1 MTGGKDRDQMLM
13 NRSAKWLTALGA
25 TLAAFPAHAAQVA
38 DVALPDSGDTAWLL
52 TATIL
57 GLLLAVPGAWLVT
70 AAPAGREA
78 LLRAVPATAAA
89 LAAAGLLYVVIGY
102 SFAFDTTEGL
112 PIGTFLGGTGN
123 WMLSLMGIVRDGTS
137 VPETAF
143 ALYQFVYLAI
153 AVALLCGALGSHV
166 RGGWLVGFAALWSL
180 IVFAPLAR
188 WMWGGGWV
196 SARGGLDMAGGLV
209 VFYAAGVSAIIA
221 LALAGA
227 GNRDSGPADP
237 QGRGF
242 GAAMLLAGMLAI
254 AGASTLGASDG
265 SAVAIIVMLVS
276 AVTAMLTSAALSR
289 RLDGTI
295 LGGGLI
301 AGTVGAAAAGDG
313 LSMGGAVLMGLF
325 CAFAALIG
333 PRLMPKILSRH
344 AGDGTLIALTGAA
357 KTGAFL
363 FAFLLAFYPFG
374 GSGYADGMTMTGQV
388 VEQLIAIIAVAG
400 WSIVGTLIA
409 ALTIGMVMP
418 MRAGRTDG

>member
-295 LGGGLI
+295 LAGGLI
-301 AGTVGAAAAGDG
+301 AGTVGVAAAGDG

-325 CAFAALIG
+325 CAFAASIG
-333 PRLMPKILSRH
+333 PRLMPKIFARH

-409 ALTIGMVMP
+409 ALSIGMVMP

>member
-1 MTGGKDRDQMLM
+1 MLM
-13 NRSAKWLTALGA
+13 NRSARWLTALGA
-25 TLAAFPAHAAQVA
+25 SLLAVPAQAAQVAQVA

-52 TATIL
+52 AATIL

-70 AAPAGREA
+70 AASAGREA
-78 LLRAVPATAAA
+78 LLRAIPATAAA
-89 LAAAGLLYVVIGY
+89 LAAAALLYVVIGY

-143 ALYQFVYLAI
+143 ALYQFVYLAV

-227 GNRDSGPADP
+227 GNRDSGPADA
-237 QGRGF
+237 QGSGF

-254 AGASTLGASDG
+254 VGASTLGASDG

-295 LGGGLI
+295 LAGGLI

-313 LSMGGAVLMGLF
+313 LSMGGAVLMGLL

-418 MRAGRTDG
+418 MRAGQTDG

>member
-1 MTGGKDRDQMLM
+1 M
-13 NRSAKWLTALGA
+13 NRTAPWLATLGA
-25 TLAAFPAHAAQVA
+25 SLLAVPAQAAQAAQVA
-38 DVALPDSGDTAWLL
+38 PVALPDSGDTAWLL
-52 TATIL
+52 AATIF

-70 AAPAGREA
+70 AAPSGRDA

-89 LAAAGLLYVVIGY
+89 LASAALLYVLIGY

-123 WMLSLMGIVRDGTS
+123 WMLSLMGIVREGTV

-143 ALYQFVYLAI
+143 ALYQFTYVAVAI
-153 AVALLCGALGSHV
+153 ALLCGAMGSHV

-188 WMWGGGWV
+188 WMWGGGWIA
-196 SARGGLDMAGGLV
+196 ARGGLDMAGGLV
-209 VFYAAGVSAIIA
+209 VFYAAGVSAVIA

-227 GNRDSGPADP
+227 GNRESGPADP
-237 QGRGF
+237 LARGI

-254 AGASTLGASDG
+254 AGASTLGASDS

-276 AVTAMLTSAALSR
+276 AFAAMLASAALSR
-289 RLDGTI
+289 SLDGAV
-295 LGGGLI
+295 LARGLL

-325 CAFAALIG
+325 CAMAAALG
-333 PRLMPKILSRH
+333 PRLMPRIFARH
-344 AGDGTLIALTGAA
+344 TGDGTLIALTGAA

-400 WSIVGTLIA
+400 WSVMGTLIA
-409 ALTIGMVMP
+409 ALSIGMVMP
-418 MRAGRTDG
+418 MRAATPAP